1 VAQPALTQ
9 RDLLWNACR
18 SKRCC
23 HAMRIVLTGSDL
35 ARLVRAFELE
45 PEDVAEA
52 ILVPEGGDGPPG
64 FRLAPRGPAYELV
77 LRKRGPLGP
86 QGAPCV
92 FLVETNDGHAA
103 CGAGD
108 ERPAS
113 CRAFPAVLAH
123 GALRVAAPCCDCRH
137 WTPLDVGPRERAQA
151 EAAAEEEA
159 RHAEAVRAWNAALDA
174 PRALDEACRHLIE
187 ACG

>member
-1 VAQPALTQ
+1 VST
-9 RDLLWNACR
+9 RDLLWDACR

-23 HAMRIVLTGSDL
+23 RAMRIVLTGSDL

-45 PEDVAEA
+45 PVDVAEA
-52 ILVPEGGDGPPG
+52 IPVPEGDDGPPG
-64 FRLAPRGPAYELV
+64 FLLAPDGPPYELV
-77 LRKRGPLGP
+77 LRKQGPLGP

-108 ERPAS
+108 VRPAC
-113 CRAFPAVLAH
+113 CRAVPAVMAQ
-123 GALRVAAPCCDCRH
+123 GGLRVAAPSCDCRR
-137 WTPLDVGPRERAQA
+137 WSPLDLGPQERAQA
-151 EAAAEEEA
+151 EAAAAEEA
-159 RHAEAVRAWNAALDA
+159 RHAEAVQAWNAALDA
-174 PRALDEACRHLIE
+174 PRPLGDACRHLIE